1 VIPGDLDF
9 APTLDEAA
17 VAVARARVRQLAVD
31 VGLEREDVGRLAL
44 IASELGHNQL
54 RHAFEGEMAVVAIE
68 RGGVKG
74 VELWAV
80 DRGGGIVDARAALLG
95 EHHGGD
101 SLGVGLAGAMRMAD
115 EMDIEVRLGAGTT
128 IRARKFVRPP
138 AHRSEVGI
146 IVAPA
151 AGEKVSGD
159 GAALVRRGDL
169 LVVAGIDGLGHGPD
183 AHAAAAAAEEV
194 VRATVGG
201 PEAIL
206 SAMDQR
212 LAGTR
217 GAAASVITLD
227 VGTRE
232 LEAAGVGNLTARIC
246 TARASSTLVGRAG
259 TLGTPRG
266 HGRIVVQRARLEP
279 GEVLI
284 LFSDG
289 LKRETTLTEA
299 LATLREPPIVMA
311 QHLLDHYG
319 RGHDDALVIALR

>member
-1 VIPGDLDF
+1 
-9 APTLDEAA
+9 
-17 VAVARARVRQLAVD
+17 
-31 VGLEREDVGRLAL
+31 
-44 IASELGHNQL
+44 
-54 RHAFEGEMAVVAIE
+54 
-68 RGGVKG
+68 
-74 VELWAV
+74 
-80 DRGGGIVDARAALLG
+80 
-95 EHHGGD
+95 
-101 SLGVGLAGAMRMAD
+101 
-115 EMDIEVRLGAGTT
+115 
-128 IRARKFVRPP
+128 
-138 AHRSEVGI
+138 
-146 IVAPA
+146 
-151 AGEKVSGD
+151 
-159 GAALVRRGDL
+159 
-169 LVVAGIDGLGHGPD
+169 
-183 AHAAAAAAEEV
+183 
-194 VRATVGG
+194 
-201 PEAIL
+201 
-206 SAMDQR
+206 MDQR